1 MANRVT
7 LKVENGVAD
16 VRLNRP
22 EKLNAL
28 DNAMFRS
35 LVDTGEL
42 LKSRTDVRAVVL
54 SGEGSSFCSGLD
66 LASFQ
71 KMASSDADADE
82 AVEDKSEQR
91 MTHLGQQ
98 AAWVWQEID
107 VPVIGAI
114 AGHALGGGFQI
125 AMGPDIRLVH
135 PETIL
140 SVLEI
145 RWGLTAD
152 MGATVLL
159 PPNVR
164 MDVMKE
170 LYFTG
175 KIVTGIE
182 AVELG
187 LATRVSDNPH
197 SEAMGMAHEI
207 AEKNPEAIRRMK
219 KMLNAIESQDVAR
232 RFESERENINALI
245 GSPNQKE
252 AVKAYFEKRAPKFS

>member
-7 LKVENGVAD
+7 LNVENGVAD

-35 LVDTGEL
+35 LVDAGEL

-54 SGEGSSFCSGLD
+54 SGEGTSFCSGLD
-66 LASFQ
+66 LSSFQ
-71 KMASSDADADE
+71 KMASSDTDE
-82 AVEDKSEQR
+82 AVEDTSEQR

-98 AAWVWQEID
+98 AAWVWQEIE

-114 AGHALGGGFQI
+114 AGHALGGGFQV

-135 PETIL
+135 PETKL

-170 LYFTG
+170 LFFTG

-182 AVELG
+182 AVDLG

-197 SEAMGMAHEI
+197 AEAMEMAYEI
-207 AEKNPEAIRRMK
+207 AQKNPEAIKRMK
-219 KMLNAIESQDVAR
+219 KMRNAIEQTDVAT
-232 RFESERENINALI
+232 RFESERENINALS

-252 AVKAYFEKRAPKFS
+252 AIKAYFEKRAPKFS

>member
-42 LKSRTDVRAVVL
+42 LKTRTDVRAVVL
-54 SGEGSSFCSGLD
+54 SGEGTSFCSGLD
-66 LASFQ
+66 LSAFQ
-71 KMASSDADADE
+71 KMASPDTTE
-82 AVEDKSEQR
+82 AVEDESEQR

-135 PETIL
+135 PETKL

-170 LYFTG
+170 LFFTG

-182 AVELG
+182 AVNLG

-197 SEAMGMAHEI
+197 LEAMEMAHEI
-207 AEKNPEAIRRMK
+207 ARKNPEAIKRMK
-219 KMLNAIESQDVAR
+219 RMLNAIEATNVAT

-252 AVKAYFEKRAPKFS
+252 AIKAYFEKRAPKFS

>member
-7 LKVENGVAD
+7 LNVENGVAD

-35 LVDTGEL
+35 LVDAGEL

-54 SGEGSSFCSGLD
+54 SGEGTSFCSGLD
-66 LASFQ
+66 LSSFQ
-71 KMASSDADADE
+71 KMASSDTDE
-82 AVEDKSEQR
+82 AVEDTSEQR

-98 AAWVWQEID
+98 AAWVWQEIE

-114 AGHALGGGFQI
+114 AGHALGGGFQV

-135 PETIL
+135 PETKL

-170 LYFTG
+170 LFFTG

-182 AVELG
+182 AVDLG

-197 SEAMGMAHEI
+197 AEAMEMAYEI
-207 AEKNPEAIRRMK
+207 AQKNPEAIKRMK
-219 KMLNAIESQDVAR
+219 KMLNAIEQTDVAT

-252 AVKAYFEKRAPKFS
+252 AIKAYFEKRAPKFS

>member
-42 LKSRTDVRAVVL
+42 LKTRTDVRAVVL
-54 SGEGSSFCSGLD
+54 SGEGTSFCSGLD
-66 LASFQ
+66 LSAFQ
-71 KMASSDADADE
+71 KMASPDTTE
-82 AVEDKSEQR
+82 AVEDESEQR

-135 PETIL
+135 PETKL

-170 LYFTG
+170 LFFTG

-182 AVELG
+182 AVNLG

-197 SEAMGMAHEI
+197 LEAMEMAHEI
-207 AEKNPEAIRRMK
+207 ARKNPEAIKRMK
-219 KMLNAIESQDVAR
+219 RMLNAIEATNVAT

-252 AVKAYFEKRAPKFS
+252 AIKAYFEKRTPKFS

>member
-1 MANRVT
+1 MTNRVT

-35 LVDTGEL
+35 LVDVGES
-42 LKSRTDVRAVVL
+42 LKNSTDVRAVVL
-54 SGEGSSFCSGLD
+54 SGEGTSFCSGLD
-66 LASFQ
+66 LSSFQ
-71 KMASSDADADE
+71 KMSSSDIDE
-82 AVEDKSEQR
+82 VVEDKPEQR

-98 AAWVWQEID
+98 ASWVWQEIE

-135 PETIL
+135 PQTKL

-170 LYFTG
+170 LFFTG
-175 KIVTGIE
+175 KIVTGAE
-182 AVELG
+182 AVSLG
-187 LATRVSDNPH
+187 LATRVSDDPH
-197 SEAMGMAHEI
+197 SEAMQMAHEI
-207 AEKNPEAIRRMK
+207 AQKNPEAIKRMK
-219 KMLNAIESQDVAR
+219 KMLNAIESQDVVT
-232 RFESERENINALI
+232 RFQSERENINALI

-252 AVKAYFEKRAPKFS
+252 AVNAYFEKRAPKFS

>member
-1 MANRVT
+1 
-7 LKVENGVAD
+7 
-16 VRLNRP
+16 
-22 EKLNAL
+22 
-28 DNAMFRS
+28 MFRS

-54 SGEGSSFCSGLD
+54 SGEGTSFCSGVD
-66 LASFQ
+66 LSSFQ
-71 KMASSDADADE
+71 KMASSDTAE
-82 AVEDKSEQR
+82 SVEDKSEQR

-135 PETIL
+135 PETKL

-170 LYFTG
+170 LFFTG

-182 AVELG
+182 AVNLG

-197 SEAMGMAHEI
+197 AEAMELAHEI
-207 AEKNPEAIRRMK
+207 AQKNPEAIKRMK
-219 KMLNAIESQDVAR
+219 KMLNAIEATNVAT

-252 AVKAYFEKRAPKFS
+252 AIKAFFEKRTPKFS